1 MTITIK
7 NVLGREV
14 LDSRGNPTVE
24 AEVHLSDGSIGRA
37 IVPSGASTGKHEAV
51 ELRDGDHGRFGGKGV
66 LKAVANI
73 AEKIAPALKGKS
85 PFDQQKI
92 DSLLVDLDGSADKS
106 DLGANAI
113 LGVSMAVAHA
123 AAASKGVPLYRYL
136 NSGDTTLPVPMFNI
150 LNGGQHASNSTDF
163 QEFMV
168 VPVGS
173 SSFAEALRAGAEIYR
188 ALGNILKDRNLTT
201 TVGDEGG
208 YAPPLLSNKDA
219 LEIVL
224 LAVKRAGYKAGDE
237 CFIALDVAASEF
249 YQGGVYKL
257 EREGAALTSSEL
269 VDFYL
274 EWLQEYP
281 IISIED
287 GLAED
292 DWKGWKG
299 LASRLGD
306 RVQLVGDDLYA
317 TNTERIEKGVQM
329 KASNAV
335 LIKPN
340 QIGTLTETLEA
351 VSMTKAAGWA
361 TVMSH
366 RSGETEDSTIADL
379 AVAWDTRQIKT
390 GATARSERL
399 AKYNRLLRIEAELGS
414 KARYAGREAYPRLAK
429 L

>member
-24 AEVHLSDGSIGRA
+24 AEVHLSDRSIGRA

-51 ELRDGDHGRFGGKGV
+51 ELRDGDNRRFGGKGV
-66 LKAVANI
+66 LRAVANI
-73 AEKIAPALKGKS
+73 GAKIAPALKGKS

-92 DSLLVDLDGSADKS
+92 DILLVELDGSADKS
-106 DLGANAI
+106 ALGANAI

-208 YAPPLLSNKDA
+208 YAPPLLSDKDA

-224 LAVKRAGYKAGDE
+224 LAVERAGYKAGDE

-292 DWKGWKG
+292 DWKGMEG
-299 LASRLGD
+299 
-306 RVQLVGDDLYA
+306 
-317 TNTERIEKGVQM
+317 
-329 KASNAV
+329 
-335 LIKPN
+335 P
-340 QIGTLTETLEA
+340 
-351 VSMTKAAGWA
+351 
-361 TVMSH
+361 
-366 RSGETEDSTIADL
+366 GEP
-379 AVAWDTRQIKT
+379 
-390 GATARSERL
+390 AR
-399 AKYNRLLRIEAELGS
+399 
-414 KARYAGREAYPRLAK
+414 
-429 L
+429 

>member
-24 AEVHLSDGSIGRA
+24 AEVHLSDRSIGRA

-51 ELRDGDHGRFGGKGV
+51 ELRDGDNRRFGGKGV
-66 LKAVANI
+66 LRAVANI
-73 AEKIAPALKGKS
+73 GAKIAPALKGKS

-92 DSLLVDLDGSADKS
+92 DILLVELDGSADKS
-106 DLGANAI
+106 ALGANAI

-208 YAPPLLSNKDA
+208 YAPPLLSDKDA

-224 LAVKRAGYKAGDE
+224 LAVERAGYKAGDE

-306 RVQLVGDDLYA
+306 RVQLVGDDLYT
-317 TNTERIEKGVQM
+317 TNTQRIEKGVQM

-390 GATARSERL
+390 GATSRSERL

-414 KARYAGREAYPRLAK
+414 KARYSGREAYPRLAK
-429 L
+429 P